1 MPFNLL
7 SLPSLMTLIIL
18 FAQRDFQCTFVDSD
32 LSRAAE
38 ISSLIE
44 PITIF
49 SDIIICWY
57 FFYYFPPLP
66 ALAMEIRVWIF
77 SSRLSAS
84 DCRKEKKENKSRQQN
99 LSTRLIV
106 VCMLDCRALYSSIS
120 FFQFS
125 CFVILISGWW
135 WCCRCYQCVC
145 VCMRNCFVE
154 AYCCFFPSLAIVW
167 SHECVG
173 VFIIFSS
180 FLPFVASLLFCST
193 LREAGKH
200 INVGSGACV
209 CVLGSKKKRKHKEK
223 LCKNVINNTQC
234 CFCWIQMRNWSRFF
248 GGLLYCYS
256 GFVAMIVVWG
266 LDLFPSPFC
275 LLWVWFSFFGR
286 KTMGNDTHISINE
299 KQNRPENVE

>member
-145 VCMRNCFVE
+145 VYAELFCGSLLLLLSLSRDCVIARVCWCF
-154 AYCCFFPSLAIVW
+154 YYFFFFPSFCCFLAI
-167 SHECVG
+167 
-173 VFIIFSS
+173 
-180 FLPFVASLLFCST
+180 LL
-193 LREAGKH
+193 H
-200 INVGSGACV
+200 I
-209 CVLGSKKKRKHKEK
+209 K
-223 LCKNVINNTQC
+223 
-234 CFCWIQMRNWSRFF
+234 
-248 GGLLYCYS
+248 GGRQAY
-256 GFVAMIVVWG
+256 
-266 LDLFPSPFC
+266 
-275 LLWVWFSFFGR
+275 
-286 KTMGNDTHISINE
+286 
-299 KQNRPENVE
+299 

>member
-125 CFVILISGWW
+125 CFVILISG
-135 WCCRCYQCVC
+135 YDDAADAINVC

-209 CVLGSKKKRKHKEK
+209 CVLGSKKKESIKKSCVKMLSTIHNVASVEYKCETGVAFLGDCFTVIQVLLQWL
-223 LCKNVINNTQC
+223 LCEDWIYFHPPFVC
-234 CFCWIQMRNWSRFF
+234 CECDFPF
-248 GGLLYCYS
+248 S
-256 GFVAMIVVWG
+256 G
-266 LDLFPSPFC
+266 
-275 LLWVWFSFFGR
+275 
-286 KTMGNDTHISINE
+286 E
-299 KQNRPENVE
+299 KQWGTIHI